1 MGSGQNF
8 MVPQLSIS
16 GRVSQ
21 LHNARF
27 FGFGKQLV
35 QSLVM
40 LALTLGSASLCHAQG
55 ADFEMQVEPLTAID
69 RQFMTEQRGRVEAL
83 ANRLGRGLTGNVDRD
98 LDTLQRILDQRM
110 VPTSDTLTLQA
121 MGLVFGDLL
130 GDRLSMQWVVYRDRQ
145 GRSRA
150 LRYRD
155 LDVFLFPMTM
165 ISRRQ
170 EAGSDRRL
178 RPLFDETVAET
189 RPLLPGG
196 KWFQ

>member
-1 MGSGQNF
+1 

-21 LHNARF
+21 LQNARF
-27 FGFGKQLV
+27 FGFGKRLA
-35 QSLVM
+35 QSLLM
-40 LALTLGSASLCHAQG
+40 LALSLGSASLCDAQG
-55 ADFEMQVEPLTAID
+55 ADFEVQIEPLTAID
-69 RQFMTEQRGRVEAL
+69 HQFMAEQRGRVEAL

-98 LDTLQRILDQRM
+98 LDTLQRILDERM
-110 VPTSDTLTLQA
+110 VPASDTLTLQA

-170 EAGSDRRL
+170 EARSDRRI

>member
-1 MGSGQNF
+1 
-8 MVPQLSIS
+8 MVSQLSIS
-16 GRVSQ
+16 GRLSQ
-21 LHNARF
+21 LQNARF
-27 FGFGKQLV
+27 FGFGKLLA
-35 QSLVM
+35 QSLLM
-40 LALTLGSASLCHAQG
+40 LALSLGSASLCHAQG
-55 ADFEMQVEPLTAID
+55 ADFEVQVEPLTAID
-69 RQFMTEQRGRVEAL
+69 HQFMAEQRGRVEAL

-98 LDTLQRILDQRM
+98 LDTLQRILDERM
-110 VPTSDTLTLQA
+110 VPASDTLTLQA

-130 GDRLSMQWVVYRDRQ
+130 GDRLSMQWVVYRDRK

-150 LRYRD
+150 LRYRE

>member
-1 MGSGQNF
+1 

-21 LHNARF
+21 LQNARF
-27 FGFGKQLV
+27 FGFGKLLAH
-35 QSLVM
+35 SLLM
-40 LALTLGSASLCHAQG
+40 LTLSLGSASLCHAQG
-55 ADFEMQVEPLTAID
+55 ADFDVLVEPLTAID

-83 ANRLGRGLTGNVDRD
+83 ANRLGRGLTGNEDRD
-98 LDTLQRILDQRM
+98 LDTLQRLLDERM
-110 VPTSDTLTLQA
+110 VPASDTLTLQA

-130 GDRLSMQWVVYRDRQ
+130 SDRLSMQWVVYRDRK

-150 LRYRD
+150 LRYRE

>member
-1 MGSGQNF
+1 
-8 MVPQLSIS
+8 MVSQLSIS
-16 GRVSQ
+16 GRLSQ
-21 LHNARF
+21 LQNARF
-27 FGFGKQLV
+27 FGFGKLLA
-35 QSLVM
+35 QSLLM
-40 LALTLGSASLCHAQG
+40 LALSLGSASLCHAQG
-55 ADFEMQVEPLTAID
+55 ADFEVQVEPLTAID
-69 RQFMTEQRGRVEAL
+69 HQFMAEQRGRVEAL
-83 ANRLGRGLTGNVDRD
+83 ANRLGRGLTGNEDRD
-98 LDTLQRILDQRM
+98 LDTLQRLLDERM
-110 VPTSDTLTLQA
+110 VPASDTLTLQA

-130 GDRLSMQWVVYRDRQ
+130 GDRLSMQWVVYRDRK

-150 LRYRD
+150 LRYRE

>member
-1 MGSGQNF
+1 

-98 LDTLQRILDQRM
+98 LDTLQRILDERM

-130 GDRLSMQWVVYRDRQ
+130 GDRLRMQWVVYRDRQ

>member
-1 MGSGQNF
+1 

-21 LHNARF
+21 LHKALF
-27 FGFGKQLV
+27 FGRAKRLGPTI
-35 QSLVM
+35 VM
-40 LALTLGSASLCHAQG
+40 LAVSFGGAALCHAQG
-55 ADFEMQVEPLTAID
+55 ADFEVQVEPLTAID

-98 LDTLQRILDQRM
+98 LDTLQRILDERM
-110 VPTSDTLTLQA
+110 VPASDTLTLQA

-170 EAGSDRRL
+170 EARSDRRI